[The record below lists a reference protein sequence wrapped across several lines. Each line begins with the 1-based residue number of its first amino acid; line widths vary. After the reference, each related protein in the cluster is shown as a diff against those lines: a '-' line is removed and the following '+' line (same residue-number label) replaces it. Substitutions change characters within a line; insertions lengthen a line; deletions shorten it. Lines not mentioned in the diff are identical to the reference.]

1 VDVAVQWRDNT
12 KATVILNL
20 MKTVRKDRRED
31 LNRMTIKRITISLNS
46 SLTAAEA
53 VEDTTRTI
61 KTISMNLSS
70 TEINKRMMSPSIR
83 DVSTVEVTRTAEET
97 VEVTSTAE
105 ETAEVTSIAEE
116 TVEVTSTAEEITCR
130 GDDLPPTTL
139 CTTRIKKEVEDPTIP
154 PLITT
159 MKDRMA
165 TMGSL
170 VNSEERVT

>member
-1 VDVAVQWRDNT
+1 MDVAVQWRDNT

-105 ETAEVTSIAEE
+105 E
-116 TVEVTSTAEEITCR
+116 ITCR